1 MRVVS
6 RRALRRPVKT
16 VTGRLRAL
24 HRVSRGAYLQPLAHM
39 PVLMRDILL
48 GTAGMT
54 LGLLLTIWATR
65 AATGDMTLWWI
76 GPMGT
81 TALLLFFV
89 PASPLVRPWAVIGG
103 HLVSALVGLG
113 LHQVLP
119 ATAEV
124 GVLAGAAAAVAMFAL
139 RCLHPPG
146 IAIAVIAALE
156 GTGAPVP
163 DWLAVVWPVLVG
175 SVVMVALGLA
185 FNRVVGR
192 RQPPRGGG
200 KPGAARRR
208 QPLGLLSSDIESAL
222 ASFGEPLDIDPRDLE
237 EVLRRAELNA
247 RRRRAGLR

>member
-1 MRVVS
+1 MPAFIQRS
-6 RRALRRPVKT
+6 LRKPVRKFA
-16 VTGRLRAL
+16 GRLRAL
-24 HRVSRGAYLQPLAHM
+24 RRVSRGRSLRPLAHM
-39 PVLMRDILL
+39 PVLLRDIVL
-48 GTAGMT
+48 GTTGMAF
-54 LGLLLTIWATR
+54 GLLVTVWITR
-65 AATGDMTLWWI
+65 LATGDPTLWWI

-113 LHQVLP
+113 MHQALP

-124 GVLAGAAAAVAMFAL
+124 GVLAGVLAAVAMFAL

-146 IAIAVIAALE
+146 IAIAVISALE
-156 GTGAPVP
+156 GTGVPAP
-163 DWLAVVWPVLVG
+163 DWLGVVWPVLVG

-185 FNRVVGR
+185 FNRLLR
-192 RQPPRGGG
+192 RGHAPRATARRGGL
-200 KPGAARRR
+200 RR
-208 QPLGLLSSDIESAL
+208 QPLGLLSSDIEAAL

-247 RRRRAGLR
+247 RRRQAGLR